1 LGIVRGQFG
10 HVLAT
15 VFDGLRITL
24 EEAGEVLHAAVAK
37 LFRFH
42 GCVATSVFF
51 RERFIK
57 RFHVAFNG
65 RWIMIHELAAY

>member
-1 LGIVRGQFG
+1 
-10 HVLAT
+10 

-24 EEAGEVLHAAVAK
+24 EEVGEVLDAAVAK

-42 GCVATSVFF
+42 GCVATPVFF
-51 RERFIK
+51 REGIIE

-65 RWIMIHELAAY
+65 RWIMIHDLVAY